1 VTRKNVPKRP
11 GRPAPHESSRGVE
24 PAGPTSDTS
33 EKRKRGYEVGSSG
46 YRRPGERRLFS
57 ERLRDQGKW
66 IFVALIFFFAIS
78 FALGSVGASGGLSF
92 LDYFSNRPKDSATT
106 TTQATDT
113 PSVKQA
119 TANAQKSPKDPQA
132 WVALG
137 DALSATT
144 TGDQTSLVQRAIAAY
159 AKANTLK
166 PKDKTIIGKLAVA
179 YTRRATDQLTK
190 ASNLQV
196 QADQIQSNANPLATV
211 FGTNPLI
218 EAANANVDS
227 AANSVGTSATPFT
240 NAGTAAAKSA
250 ATQYAALTALDPKDA
265 ESWYEAGVWWQNAGE
280 YQKALDAYRRFTTL
294 VPADPAV
301 ATIEAQISALSAYI
315 TPPATEVSVASTP
328 KSTATKGSSTAR
340 GSSTA
345 KGSTTAKGTG
355 STSK

>member
-1 VTRKNVPKRP
+1 MTRKNVPKRP
-11 GRPAPHESSRGVE
+11 SRPAQHESSRGVE
-24 PAGPTSDTS
+24 PAGRSADAS

-66 IFVALIFFFAIS
+66 IFVLLIFFFAIS

-106 TTQATDT
+106 STQATDT

-119 TANAQKSPKDPQA
+119 TANAQKAPKDPQA

-137 DALSATT
+137 DALSAAT
-144 TGDQTSLVQRAIAAY
+144 TGDQTSLVQRAISAY
-159 AKANTLK
+159 AKADTLK

-190 ASNLQV
+190 ASTIQV
-196 QADQIQSNANPLATV
+196 QAGQIQSNANPLATV
-211 FGTNPLI
+211 FGTNQLI
-218 EAANANVDS
+218 QAANQNVDS
-227 AANSVGTSATPFT
+227 VANSVGTSATPFT

-250 ATQYAALTALDPKDA
+250 ATQYAALTTLDPKDA
-265 ESWYEAGVWWQNAGE
+265 ESWYEAGVWWQNGGE
-280 YQKALDAYRRFTTL
+280 YQKALDAYRRFTQL

-315 TPPATEVSVASTP
+315 TPPAAALPTQ
-328 KSTATKGSSTAR
+328 TA
-340 GSSTA
+340 A
-345 KGSTTAKGTG
+345 KTTAKGTSTAKG
-355 STSK
+355 ASTAKGTTTAKSATTTSK